1 MGQPVSPS
9 SEYLNNSIISLS
21 IIAVLE
27 SEVPLDDIQH
37 HYLLQDLL
45 LPINPRFS
53 SIMARDD
60 AKGVM
65 VWKKVHVNLDDHVYV
80 PEFEPNMSIEF
91 YDNCLE
97 DYLANLGLSRF
108 PEGRP
113 LWDVHVIKYPTS
125 GAAGSIIFRLHHS
138 LGDGFTLM
146 GILLSCLQRADDP
159 SLPLTFPSNKHRG
172 SNLKNS
178 IVGGVLSSVANT
190 FSDVCSI
197 LKNSL
202 VADSKSAVRSG
213 HNGIEFFETSIVNMT
228 FSMNDVKQ
236 IKTNLGVTIND
247 VICGTIFMG
256 VRNYM
261 ETVEPGSGRS
271 TNTTSLVLLNTRM
284 IQGYNSIKEMVEPS
298 VAATKLPWGNHFTF
312 LNVSVPKLH
321 YDGTNKE
328 VNPLEF
334 VLKTHEMV
342 KRKRNSMGVYLTA
355 MYLQLVRKFRG
366 PEAVSKYLYDTLK
379 NSSFTITNIKG
390 PIEKMALAN
399 YPIKG
404 LYFVVHGDPEVSYIQ
419 SYSSIFIKKQFNA
432 ILFRFQN

>member
-1 MGQPVSPS
+1 MEQPVSPI

-37 HYLLQDLL
+37 HSLLQDLL

-53 SIMARDD
+53 SIMAR
-60 AKGVM
+60 G
-65 VWKKVHVNLDDHVYV
+65 KKVHVNLDDHVYV

-97 DYLANLGLSRF
+97 DYLANLGLPRF
-108 PEGRP
+108 PEGKP
-113 LWDVHVIKYPTS
+113 LWDVHIIKYPTS

-172 SNLKNS
+172 SNSRNS
-178 IVGGVLSSVANT
+178 TVGGVMSSVANT

-213 HNGIEFFETSIVNMT
+213 HNGIEFLETSIVNMT

-261 ETVEPGSGRS
+261 ETIEPGSGRS
-271 TNTTSLVLLNTRM
+271 TNT
-284 IQGYNSIKEMVEPS
+284 
-298 VAATKLPWGNHFTF
+298 
-312 LNVSVPKLH
+312 
-321 YDGTNKE
+321 
-328 VNPLEF
+328 
-334 VLKTHEMV
+334 
-342 KRKRNSMGVYLTA
+342 
-355 MYLQLVRKFRG
+355 
-366 PEAVSKYLYDTLK
+366 
-379 NSSFTITNIKG
+379 
-390 PIEKMALAN
+390 
-399 YPIKG
+399 
-404 LYFVVHGDPEVSYIQ
+404 IQ
-419 SYSSIFIKKQFNA
+419 SKKW
-432 ILFRFQN
+432 LSLL